1 MKFRSGYKVVK
12 TLRKYVNGKPT
23 NVTKANVSG
32 QNDYI
37 EKYLSD
43 SCPVNDLPTGITAT
57 TTTPSIQSMPN
68 PTQTN
73 ANDYTLSFSEYVN
86 GWTSFHSWKPESMVS
101 SNGDFYTFKNGQ
113 LYKHNANDTVRNTF
127 YGDEYNSEIE
137 FIMNDGPSEVK
148 VFKTIEIEGDTK
160 DFDVTIT
167 TDLDSGHIDKTSFE
181 KKEGFHYSYIRRNST
196 DEVNTELL
204 SVQGIGR
211 LLGVSSNTFSV
222 QDVPSEVSIGD
233 VLYKSTANSY
243 EKIGTISATT
253 SNSITTSASAVT
265 PTVNDYIF
273 AAKAPVAESYGL
285 KGYFANIR
293 LTNSSTSKIELFSVN
308 TEASKSFI

>member
-1 MKFRSGYKVVK
+1 MKYRSGYKVVK
-12 TLRKYVNGKPT
+12 TLRKYINGKPT

-32 QNDYI
+32 QDDYI

-43 SCPVNDLPTGITAT
+43 DCPVNNLPTGITVT
-57 TTTPSIQSMPN
+57 PTTPSIQTMPN
-68 PTQTN
+68 PTQNNT
-73 ANDYTLSFSEYVN
+73 NDYTLSFSEYVS
-86 GWTSFHSWKPESMVS
+86 GWTTFHSWKPESMVS
-101 SNGDFYTFKNGQ
+101 NNGDFYTFKNGQ
-113 LYKHNANDTVRNTF
+113 LYKHNASDTVRNTF

-137 FIMNDGPSEVK
+137 FTMNDGPSEVK

-167 TDLDSGHIDKTSFE
+167 TDLDSGHIDKSSFE
-181 KKEGFHYSYIRRNST
+181 KKEGFHYSYIRRDAA

-204 SVQGIGR
+204 SVQGVGR
-211 LLGVSSNTFSV
+211 LLAVSSNTFSV
-222 QDVPSEVSIGD
+222 QNVPSEVSIGD
-233 VLYKSTANSY
+233 SLYKTTVNSY

-253 SNSITTSASAVT
+253 STSITTSASAVT

-308 TEASKSFI
+308 AEASKSFI

>member
-32 QNDYI
+32 QDDYI

-43 SCPVNDLPTGITAT
+43 SCPVNDLPTGITVT
-57 TTTPSIQSMPN
+57 PTTPSIQSMPN

-73 ANDYTLSFSEYVN
+73 NKDYTLSFSEYVS
-86 GWTSFHSWKPESMVS
+86 GWTTFHSWKPESMVS

-113 LYKHNANDTVRNTF
+113 MYKHGANDTVRNTF

-137 FIMNDGPSEVK
+137 FTMNDGPSEVK

-167 TDLDSGHIDKTSFE
+167 TDLDSGHIDKSSFE

-204 SVQGIGR
+204 SVQGVGR
-211 LLGVSSNTFSV
+211 LLAVSSNTFSV

-233 VLYKSTANSY
+233 ILYKTTANSY
-243 EKIGTISATT
+243 EKIGTVSATT
-253 SNSITTSASAVT
+253 SNSITTDASAVT

-273 AAKAPVAESYGL
+273 VAKAPVAESYGL

-308 TEASKSFI
+308 AEVSKSFI